1 MAKNLGIAKMDVE
14 LDAFVN
20 LVTISSKA
28 KKLMKNIVMECKNLL
43 QDFEKYIV
51 SFLLV
56 LDNVDVLITHSIET
70 WSYRCISSALPNEHS
85 LASSQKLG

>member
-1 MAKNLGIAKMDVE
+1 MDVE

-51 SFLLV
+51 HHAYKIAAVTAVQFPDYVS
-56 LDNVDVLITHSIET
+56 N
-70 WSYRCISSALPNEHS
+70 
-85 LASSQKLG
+85 